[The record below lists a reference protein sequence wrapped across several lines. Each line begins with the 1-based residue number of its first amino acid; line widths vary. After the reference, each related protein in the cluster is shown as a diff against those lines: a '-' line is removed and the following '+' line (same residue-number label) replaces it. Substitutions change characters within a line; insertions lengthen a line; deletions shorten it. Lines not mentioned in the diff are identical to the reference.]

1 MSRSPGSADPASLG
15 VSSRGAVTSEIPR
28 SQIGTWAATE
38 PGREQIAPPPRLPA
52 MDPPSSVP
60 MSRAIMLEAPSSHP
74 RRPLTTAP
82 KQPQDLAR
90 ESLLIFPRDLRVSV
104 HASGMVLIQSPH
116 GFATRLS
123 AVRSLSYS
131 AGYGTT
137 LLQRRTR
144 GRTVDEPLGSA
155 ESPIVEI
162 TGKGEIVLGPTD
174 GHRLEAIQLDDEAIY
189 LREDAL
195 IGLDLSV
202 PYENGRL
209 AVGDGEAIAMVQ
221 LRGAGVVV
229 ASLPERTTSIEITEP
244 RSTAI
249 RAISLIG
256 WVGRL
261 TPRTLLSTEAPA
273 GARGF
278 IAFTGE
284 GMVMVDGR

>member
-1 MSRSPGSADPASLG
+1 
-15 VSSRGAVTSEIPR
+15 
-28 SQIGTWAATE
+28 
-38 PGREQIAPPPRLPA
+38 
-52 MDPPSSVP
+52 
-60 MSRAIMLEAPSSHP
+60 MLEAPSSHP
-74 RRPLTTAP
+74 RRPMTTAP
-82 KQPQDLAR
+82 RHPLDMAR
-90 ESLLIFPRDLRVSV
+90 ESLLIFPRDLRVAI
-104 HASGMVLIQSPH
+104 HASGMVLVQSPH

-137 LLQRRTR
+137 LLQRRAR
-144 GRTVDEPLGSA
+144 GRTGDEPLGGA
-155 ESPIVEI
+155 DSPIVEI
-162 TGKGEIVLGPTD
+162 TGKGEIVLGPPT
-174 GHRLEAIQLDDEAIY
+174 GQRLEAVQLDDEAIC

-202 PYENGRL
+202 AYENGRV
-209 AVGDGEAIAMVQ
+209 AVGDGEAIPMVQ

-229 ASLPERTTSIEITEP
+229 AALPEQTTTIEINEP

-249 RAISLIG
+249 RALSLIG

-261 TPRTLLSTEAPA
+261 VPRTLLSTEAPG